1 MDSLFLKQERM
12 LVQTSTD
19 IIRELMNK
27 IHWNNRLIAIR
38 GSRGVGKTTL
48 MLQYIKLNYPP
59 GSRIALY
66 CTLDSIYFSNHTLL
80 ELAEKF
86 YLQGGK
92 HLFLDEVHKYPTWSK
107 ELKEIYDLYPSLQ
120 VVFSGSSLL
129 NILNADADLSRR
141 CLAYNMYLLPHTR
154 RVHQDKGLPLVGPEG
169 IHRIPGGSHFIG
181 HQGPFITEERID
193 EGGLAHIRTAH
204 DGGADNVL
212 RLLFLQIREALR
224 NTVQKIPEIQAVHG
238 RNTDGVPQS
247 QGIELIHIHFLVIAV
262 HLVHRQHHRLSRLPE
277 KAGNGFIVAC
287 HTAPGIHHKQDDVR
301 FFHGQLRLLPDAAG
315 NLVLFIPEL
324 NAPRINQGEFLVQ
337 PLHITVNSISS
348 HTGDV
353 LHNRY
358 APLGQPVN
366 QRRFAHVRPAYNG
379 NERFTHKSPSFLYL
393 KSNVLS

>member
-120 VVFSGSSLL
+120 VV
-129 NILNADADLSRR
+129 LSARR
-141 CLAYNMYLLPHTR
+141 YSTY
-154 RVHQDKGLPLVGPEG
+154 
-169 IHRIPGGSHFIG
+169 
-181 HQGPFITEERID
+181 
-193 EGGLAHIRTAH
+193 
-204 DGGADNVL
+204 
-212 RLLFLQIREALR
+212 
-224 NTVQKIPEIQAVHG
+224 
-238 RNTDGVPQS
+238 
-247 QGIELIHIHFLVIAV
+247 
-262 HLVHRQHHRLSRLPE
+262 
-277 KAGNGFIVAC
+277 
-287 HTAPGIHHKQDDVR
+287 
-301 FFHGQLRLLPDAAG
+301 
-315 NLVLFIPEL
+315 
-324 NAPRINQGEFLVQ
+324 
-337 PLHITVNSISS
+337 
-348 HTGDV
+348 
-353 LHNRY
+353 
-358 APLGQPVN
+358 
-366 QRRFAHVRPAYNG
+366 
-379 NERFTHKSPSFLYL
+379 
-393 KSNVLS
+393 